1 MKRFAFKM
9 LVQIERADTVN
20 GIELLNSCGDDPN
33 YAKKVLRNLVA
44 DGYVRIA
51 NARETLPN
59 AALSLT
65 EKGRNAISAETHQR
79 RTELLQWLS
88 IAVTF
93 IVAVI
98 GLFLKN
104 G

>member
-1 MKRFAFKM
+1 MNRFAFKM
-9 LVQIERADTVN
+9 LLRIERADTVN
-20 GIELLNSCGDDPN
+20 GIEFLNGYGKDPN
-33 YAKKVLRNLVA
+33 PPSKVLHNLVD
-44 DGYVRIA
+44 DGYVCIVSA
-51 NARETLPN
+51 GETLPD

-65 EKGRNAISAETHQR
+65 EKGRNALSKEIHQR